1 MQQEPTRRMLELGEA
16 HLPDHHLTVRPESAL
31 KGEADSL
38 SNSTTD
44 LSHELRTS
52 LAIITLLCGNLD
64 RLYERLGDEER
75 RTMIQKM
82 RRQTQRLNELVSDAL
97 TVRQEAAPRPSQAS

>member
-1 MQQEPTRRMLELGEA
+1 MQQEPT
-16 HLPDHHLTVRPESAL
+16 HHLFEPYENRLSDRFLSVRQENPPIGGVDGL
-31 KGEADSL
+31 VDL
-38 SNSTTD
+38 PFD

-52 LAIITLLCGNLD
+52 LAVLTLLCGNLD

-82 RRQTQRLNELVSDAL
+82 RKHTQRLNELVGDVLAL
-97 TVRQEAAPRPSQAS
+97 GQGAVAIPS